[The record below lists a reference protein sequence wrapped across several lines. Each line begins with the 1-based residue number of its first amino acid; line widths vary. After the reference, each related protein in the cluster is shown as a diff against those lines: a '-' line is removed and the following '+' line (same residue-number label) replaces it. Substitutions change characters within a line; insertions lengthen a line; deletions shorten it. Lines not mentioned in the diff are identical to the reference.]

1 MTTNVLVIGGTG
13 KTGRKVVQQLQ
24 SLDQNVRIGSRSGQP
39 PFDWQRPDTWRT
51 ALEGMDKVY
60 ITFQPDL
67 AVPGALDAI
76 EELVKIAKQCGIS
89 KLVLL
94 SGKGEREAELCEQVV
109 IHSGIDYTIVRAS
122 WFMQNFSE
130 SFLLEPIQ
138 AGHVALPK
146 VDAKVPY
153 VDTGD
158 IAEVVVA
165 SLMNEEHNGKT
176 YELTG
181 PRLLTFK
188 EVVEEIG
195 VASGRNINF
204 TPITLPAYINT
215 LKEVGVDSDY
225 VWLINYL
232 FSEVLDAPGN
242 DVISN
247 DIEKVLGRK
256 ARDFSEYA
264 QVNAATGVWHEI
276 VTKAS

>member
-76 EELVKIAKQCGIS
+76 EGLVKIAKQCGIS

-109 IHSGIDYTIVRAS
+109 IHSGIDFTIVRAS

-138 AGHVALPK
+138 TGYVALPK
-146 VDAKVPY
+146 ADAKVPY

-165 SLMNEEHNGKT
+165 SLMNEGHNGQV

-181 PRLLTFK
+181 PRVLTFK
-188 EVVEEIG
+188 EVVEEIEK
-195 VASGRNINF
+195 ASGRNINF
-204 TPITLPAYINT
+204 ESITLPAYINV

-242 DVISN
+242 DVVSN

-264 QVNAATGVWHEI
+264 QITAATGIWDKTLANV
-276 VTKAS
+276 

>member
-24 SLDQNVRIGSRSGQP
+24 TLNQNVRIGSRNGQP
-39 PFDWQRPDTWRT
+39 PFDWQKPDTWRA
-51 ALEGMDKVY
+51 ALEGIDKAY

-67 AVPGALDAI
+67 AVPGALAAI
-76 EELVKIAKQCGIS
+76 ERLVEIAKQCGIS

-109 IHSGIDYTIVRAS
+109 IHSGIDFTIVRAS

-130 SFLLEPIQ
+130 SFLLEPLQ
-138 AGHVALPK
+138 AGYVALPK

-165 SLMNEEHNGKT
+165 SLMNEEHNGQI

-181 PRLLTFK
+181 PRVLTFK
-188 EVVEEIG
+188 EAVEEIEK
-195 VASGRNINF
+195 ASGRNINF
-204 TPITLPAYINT
+204 EPVTLPAYINV

-232 FSEVLDAPGN
+232 FSEVLDAAGN

-264 QVNAATGVWHEI
+264 QITATTGIWDKTLANV
-276 VTKAS
+276 